1 MEITGDDFRR
11 LTTKQLGSNHIITG
25 KELSKDLANI
35 HIHIYIHTY
44 IYICVCG
51 MEYYSKIMKGHPK
64 LVATLFYILALSIPT
79 PLFAGGQNRYRY
91 PAASRVS
98 GT

>member
-35 HIHIYIHTY
+35 HIHTYIHTY
-44 IYICVCG
+44 IYMCVCG
-51 MEYYSKIMKGHPK
+51 MEYYLK
-64 LVATLFYILALSIPT
+64 L
-79 PLFAGGQNRYRY
+79 
-91 PAASRVS
+91 
-98 GT
+98 

>member
-35 HIHIYIHTY
+35 HIY

-79 PLFAGGQNRYRY
+79 PLFAGDQNRYRY

>member
-35 HIHIYIHTY
+35 HIY
-44 IYICVCG
+44 IYVRVVWSVIL
-51 MEYYSKIMKGHPK
+51 K
-64 LVATLFYILALSIPT
+64 L
-79 PLFAGGQNRYRY
+79 
-91 PAASRVS
+91 
-98 GT
+98 

>member
-35 HIHIYIHTY
+35 HIHTY

-79 PLFAGGQNRYRY
+79 PLFAGDQNRYRY

>member
-35 HIHIYIHTY
+35 HIHIYIY
-44 IYICVCG
+44 IYVCG
-51 MEYYSKIMKGHPK
+51 MECYSKIMKEHPK
-64 LVATLFYILALSIPT
+64 LVATLFYILVLSIPT